1 MDACDPELHVR
12 IELRRAGLWYVS
24 TSEETMAKDVVVV
37 DDEPLKKGRGFPFRL
52 WLYAIAMTAA
62 AGGIGYYAWGLRGAS
77 ERKDQE
83 FAACAAALPPAQRD
97 AAAFVTCKADLEAV
111 SARQKENDDALAK
124 MQSNLSATKD
134 ELTALRQQRIE
145 AEKRL
150 AAITEIQ
157 GQFAKMIR
165 PGELEVVARKGSLV
179 VQLPAEVLFQSG
191 SAEISQEGEYKVVE
205 VGVILKRF
213 PDRRFLVVGHTDN
226 VPLKSATLKD
236 NWELSVARAMTV
248 TRVLVKA
255 GMDPKRL
262 IPAGSG
268 EWDPVKGGDDI
279 KAGNTASEDRVKNR
293 RIEIVLLPALAELPP
308 LPESLS
314 GAPAATPAPGTPA
327 TPDAPA
333 APAR

>member
-1 MDACDPELHVR
+1 
-12 IELRRAGLWYVS
+12 
-24 TSEETMAKDVVVV
+24 MAKDVVVM
-37 DDEPLKKGRGFPFRL
+37 DDDPVRKGRGFPFRL

-62 AGGIGYYAWGLRGAS
+62 AGGLGYFAWKLRGDN
-77 ERKDQE
+77 ERKDKE
-83 FAACAAALPPAQRD
+83 YTACATALPPAQRD
-97 AAAFVTCKADLEAV
+97 AAAYITCKGDLDAV

-150 AAITEIQ
+150 AAIQEIQ

-226 VPLKSATLKD
+226 VPLKSQTMKD
-236 NWELSVARAMTV
+236 NWELSMARALTV

-262 IPAGSG
+262 IPGGSG
-268 EWDPVKGGDDI
+268 EFDPLKGGDDI
-279 KAGNTASEDRVKNR
+279 KAGNSSGEDRGKNR

-314 GAPAATPAPGTPA
+314 GN
-327 TPDAPA
+327 APA
-333 APAR
+333 APAPAAPAPAAPAPAPAK

>member
-1 MDACDPELHVR
+1 
-12 IELRRAGLWYVS
+12 
-24 TSEETMAKDVVVV
+24 MAKDVVVM
-37 DDEPLKKGRGFPFRL
+37 DDPVKKGRGFPFRL
-52 WLYAIAMTAA
+52 WMYAIVMTGLAGA
-62 AGGIGYYAWGLRGAS
+62 AGYFAFQLRGDNA
-77 ERKDQE
+77 RKDKE
-83 FAACAAALPPAQRD
+83 FAACAQALPPAQRD
-97 AAAFVTCKADLEAV
+97 AAAYVTCKSDLDAV
-111 SARQKENDDALAK
+111 SARQKENDDAIAK
-124 MQSNLSATKD
+124 MQTNLSATKD

-150 AAITEIQ
+150 AAIQEIQ

-165 PGELEVVARKGSLV
+165 PGELDVVARKGSLV

-226 VPLKSATLKD
+226 VALKSATLKD
-236 NWELSVARAMTV
+236 NWELSMARALTV

-268 EWDPVKGGDDI
+268 EYDPVKGGDDI
-279 KAGNTASEDRVKNR
+279 KAGNASSEDRQKNR
-293 RIEIVLLPALAELPP
+293 RIEIQLLPALAELPP
-308 LPESLS
+308 LPESLPGS
-314 GAPAATPAPGTPA
+314 GPGG
-327 TPDAPA
+327 A
-333 APAR
+333 APAPAK

>member
-1 MDACDPELHVR
+1 MMP
-12 IELRRAGLWYVS
+12 
-24 TSEETMAKDVVVV
+24 SEKL
-37 DDEPLKKGRGFPFRL
+37 PKGRGFPFRL
-52 WLYAIAMTAA
+52 WMYAILMTAA
-62 AGGIGYYAWGLRGAS
+62 AGGLGYFAFKLRGDN
-77 ERKDQE
+77 ERKDKE
-83 FAACAAALPPAQRD
+83 FAACATALPAAQRD
-97 AAAFVTCKADLEAV
+97 AAAYVTCKSDLEAV
-111 SARQKENDDALAK
+111 SARQKENDEALAK

-150 AAITEIQ
+150 AAIQEIQ

-226 VPLKSATLKD
+226 IPLKSATMKD
-236 NWELSVARAMTV
+236 NWELSMARALTV

-268 EWDPVKGGDDI
+268 EFDPVSGGDDI
-279 KAGNTASEDRVKNR
+279 KAGNAKTEDRARNR

-308 LPESLS
+308 LPESL
-314 GAPAATPAPGTPA
+314 PGTKPA
-327 TPDAPA
+327 ESAPA
-333 APAR
+333 AP

>member
-1 MDACDPELHVR
+1 
-12 IELRRAGLWYVS
+12 
-24 TSEETMAKDVVVV
+24 MAKDAAVMPS
-37 DDEPLKKGRGFPFRL
+37 EKMPKGRGFPFRL
-52 WLYAIAMTAA
+52 WMYAIAMTAA
-62 AGGIGYYAWGLRGAS
+62 AGGAGYYAWKLRGDV
-77 ERKDQE
+77 ERKDKE
-83 FAACAAALPPAQRD
+83 YTACATALPPAQRD
-97 AAAFVTCKADLEAV
+97 AAAYITCKGDLETV

-124 MQSNLSATKD
+124 MQNNLSATKD
-134 ELTALRQQRIE
+134 ELTALRQQRVE

-150 AAITEIQ
+150 AAIQEIQ

-213 PDRRFLVVGHTDN
+213 PDRRFLVVGHTDAI
-226 VPLKSATLKD
+226 PLKSATLKD
-236 NWELSVARAMTV
+236 NWELSVARALTV

-262 IPAGSG
+262 IPGGSG
-268 EWDPVKGGDDI
+268 EYDPVKGGDDI
-279 KAGNTASEDRVKNR
+279 KAGNATSEDRVKNR

-308 LPESLS
+308 LPESLTPT
-314 GAPAATPAPGTPA
+314 APATPAPPK
-327 TPDAPA
+327 
-333 APAR
+333 

>member
-1 MDACDPELHVR
+1 
-12 IELRRAGLWYVS
+12 
-24 TSEETMAKDVVVV
+24 MAKDVVVM
-37 DDEPLKKGRGFPFRL
+37 DDPVKPGRGFPFRL
-52 WLYAIAMTAA
+52 WLYAIVMTAL
-62 AGGIGYYAWGLRGAS
+62 AGGVGYFAWKLRGDN
-77 ERKDQE
+77 ERKDKE
-83 FAACAAALPPAQRD
+83 FSACAQALPPAQRD
-97 AAAFVTCKADLEAV
+97 AAAYVTCKSDLESV
-111 SARQKENDDALAK
+111 SARQKENDDAIAK
-124 MQSNLSATKD
+124 MQTNLSATKD

-150 AAITEIQ
+150 AAIQEIQ

-165 PGELEVVARKGSLV
+165 PGELDVVARKGSLV

-226 VPLKSATLKD
+226 VALKSATMKD
-236 NWELSVARAMTV
+236 NWELSMARALTV

-268 EWDPVKGGDDI
+268 EYDPVKGGDDI
-279 KAGNTASEDRVKNR
+279 KAGNATSDDRQKNR
-293 RIEIVLLPALAELPP
+293 RIEIQLLPALAELPP
-308 LPESLS
+308 LPESL
-314 GAPAATPAPGTPA
+314 GGTAPAV
-327 TPDAPA
+327 PA
-333 APAR
+333 APAPATPPPGK

>member
-1 MDACDPELHVR
+1 
-12 IELRRAGLWYVS
+12 
-24 TSEETMAKDVVVV
+24 MAKDVVVM
-37 DDEPLKKGRGFPFRL
+37 DDPVKKGRGFPFRL
-52 WLYAIAMTAA
+52 WIYAIAMTAV
-62 AGGIGYYAWGLRGAS
+62 AGGVGYFAWKLRGDN
-77 ERKDQE
+77 ERKDKE
-83 FAACAAALPPAQRD
+83 YTACATALPGAQRD
-97 AAAFVTCKADLEAV
+97 AAAYVTCKSDLEAV

-150 AAITEIQ
+150 AAIQEIQ

-226 VPLKSATLKD
+226 IPLKSQTMKD
-236 NWELSVARAMTV
+236 NWELSMARALTV

-268 EWDPVKGGDDI
+268 EYDPVKGGDDI
-279 KAGNTASEDRVKNR
+279 KAGNSSSEDRQKNR

-308 LPESLS
+308 LPESL
-314 GAPAATPAPGTPA
+314 APPPA
-327 TPDAPA
+327 TPPAPA
-333 APAR
+333 PAK